1 MNHDIRLFL
10 QRQHPDLSRSLGDY
24 ITSLQLDDPLA
35 PVTVV
40 GPSTYANLTLR
51 HERARQG
58 FANVQFLTLPRLSE
72 LLGAPSLSAEGR
84 RPLTAALESAVIRNV
99 AAGSSG
105 MLGSVGS
112 HPSTH
117 QSLRNTF
124 RQLRDASDD
133 TLERLSRRGTL
144 QREVVELHRQ
154 FERDTSAYYTR
165 EDLAQAAA
173 DAVTEVARKGA
184 AFGEDLGF
192 VVFYL
197 PREATPGEQ
206 NLVQALAEGNRCAVF
221 LGLTGDDASDAN
233 IRGLADRLE
242 PCLGQVAPGHHTGNA
257 GGTHLLIAPD
267 THQEIR
273 WVIRSLMSRAES
285 GVPFRRMGALYRQSA
300 PYGSLIREET
310 ELAGIPT
317 SGPSGARL
325 ADSGPGRLLT
335 GLMELAEGEFTRSS
349 VMSWLTGCPV
359 RPIGVSPRWFNPS
372 RWDTVSKDAGVVS
385 GRQQWLGRL
394 RVHAER
400 LERDAGDGESRGDL
414 SESRARAM
422 RREARTTRDL
432 LAFIEGLI
440 DDISPPADG
449 SSWTEYGRWASGLL
463 DRYVARDPE
472 LPEAESD
479 ALEKISASLASLEAV
494 DSVSPGPTFRVFRD
508 ALSEA
513 LQASVGHSGTTGQ
526 GVFVAPV
533 GAAIGMSFDAIYMV
547 GMVEGGFP
555 PAVADDPLVTERDRQ
570 AVGGAGAGLRLRQH
584 SMTVERYEFLSAL
597 STAPDRTLSYPR
609 SNPASGRTNYPSRWF
624 LEQAS
629 ALEGTRV
636 GSSAIE
642 SLGSRPWLT
651 MIPSMEQSLT
661 SVSVLAAADLHDHDL
676 ELLWTWK
683 NEGLPVRS
691 HPLSSSGPLARSMRM
706 GGERYGRRFTEWDG
720 NLSGVAEGSG
730 LGSQIRNRLHSP
742 TSLER
747 WARCPFS
754 YFLGSVLRIGSTE
767 SPEDVQTISP
777 LERGSLVH
785 GILEDFIREARKESL
800 IPSPNEPW
808 IQVHSRSLMRIAER
822 AFADAEQRGVTG
834 RRLLWNLEKENI
846 LTDLET
852 FLDADSELRSR
863 FGVSP
868 IEVEARFGLGGDSW
882 DEAVWTMGDGS
893 RIGFRG
899 LIDRVD
905 VSPDGSSALVLDYKT
920 GSRRPYEGL
929 DSDPIDKGQ
938 RLQLAVYSLAAQ
950 GKLGPGAD
958 VRAAYWFATSRG
970 DFALVP
976 QQPVRI
982 DEDTG
987 KRFEEGISTIVS
999 GIERGLF
1006 PANPGGP
1013 GWQREFENCGFCD
1026 FDSLCPS
1033 RRGRIWENV
1042 RSSPLLRD
1050 YIELSAEE

>member
-1 MNHDIRLFL
+1 MKTESRLFL
-10 QRQHPDLSRSLGDY
+10 QHQNPDLSRSLGDF
-24 ITSLQLDDPLA
+24 ISSLQRDDPLA

-72 LLGAPSLSAEGR
+72 LLGAPSLSAQGR
-84 RPLTAALESAVIRNV
+84 RPLTSALESAVIRNV

-133 TLERLSRRGTL
+133 TLHRLARRGTL
-144 QREVVELHRQ
+144 QREVVALHRQ
-154 FERDTSAYYTR
+154 FRRDTSVYYTR

-173 DAVTEVARKGA
+173 CAVSDAVRKGEE
-184 AFGEDLGF
+184 FGEDIGF

-197 PREATPGEQ
+197 PREVTPAEQ
-206 NLVQALAEGNRCAVF
+206 NLMQALAEANRCAVF

-233 IRGLADRLE
+233 TLSLADRLAPCHGQPVSE
-242 PCLGQVAPGHHTGNA
+242 PDPGSTEE
-257 GGTHLLIAPD
+257 THLLIAPD

-285 GVPFRRMGALYRQSA
+285 GVPFRRIGVLYRQSA
-300 PYGSLIREET
+300 PYGSLVREEM

-325 ADSGPGRLLT
+325 ADSGAGRLLT
-335 GLMELAEGEFTRSS
+335 GIMELAEGEFTRSA

-359 RPIGVSPRWFNPS
+359 RPVGVSPCWFNPS

-385 GRQQWLGRL
+385 GRDQWLERL
-394 RVHAER
+394 RAHAER
-400 LERDAGDGESRGDL
+400 LERDAGDGEARGDL

-422 RREARTTRDL
+422 RREGRTTRAL
-432 LAFIEGLI
+432 LAFIQRLI
-440 DDISPPADG
+440 DDISPPAGG
-449 SSWTEYGRWASGLL
+449 SSWTEYSRWASGLL
-463 DRYVARDPE
+463 DRYMARASE
-472 LPEAESD
+472 LLNSEDEALD
-479 ALEKISASLASLEAV
+479 KIRTSLASLEAV
-494 DSVSPGPTFRVFRD
+494 DSVSPGPTFRIFRD
-508 ALSEA
+508 ALSES
-513 LQASVGHSGTTGQ
+513 LQATVGHSGTTGR

-555 PAVADDPLVTERDRQ
+555 PAVADDPLVSERDRQ
-570 AVGGAGAGLRLRQH
+570 AVGGADAGLRLRQH
-584 SMTVERYEFLSAL
+584 SMAIERYEFLSAL
-597 STAPDRTLSYPR
+597 STAPNRTLSYPR
-609 SNPASGRTNYPSRWF
+609 ATPASGRTNYPSRWF

-629 ALEGTRV
+629 ELEGTRI

-651 MIPSMEQSLT
+651 IIPSMGQALG
-661 SVSVLAAADLHDHDL
+661 SVSGLAAADLHDHDL

-683 NEGLPVRS
+683 GEGLRVGN
-691 HPLSSSGPLARSMRM
+691 HPLASSGSLARSLRM
-706 GGERYGRRFTEWDG
+706 GSERYGRRFTEWDG
-720 NLSGVAEGSG
+720 NLSGVAGGSG
-730 LGSQIRNRLHSP
+730 LGGRIRDDLHSP

-754 YFLGSVLRIGSTE
+754 YFLGSILRIGSTD
-767 SPEDVQTISP
+767 SPEDVQSISP

-785 GILEDFIREARKESL
+785 GILEDFIRESRRESQ
-800 IPSPNEPW
+800 IPSPGEPW
-808 IQVHSRSLMRIAER
+808 NQVHRESLMKIAER

-852 FLDADSELRSR
+852 FLDADAELRSR

-868 IEVEARFGLGGDSW
+868 AEVEARFGLGGDSW
-882 DEAVWTMGDGS
+882 DEASWTISDGG

-905 VSPDGSSALVLDYKT
+905 IAPDGSSALVLDYKT
-920 GSRRPYEGL
+920 GSKRPYEGL
-929 DSDPIDKGQ
+929 ENDPIDRGQ
-938 RLQLAVYSLAAQ
+938 RLQLAVYSLAARARF
-950 GKLGPGAD
+950 GSDAN

-976 QQPVRI
+976 SQPIRI
-982 DEDTG
+982 DEDTA
-987 KRFEEGISTIVS
+987 KRFEEGVSTIVS

-1013 GWQREFENCGFCD
+1013 GWQSEFKHCGFCD

-1050 YIELSAEE
+1050 YIKLSAEE

>member
-1 MNHDIRLFL
+1 MNPDTKLFL
-10 QRQHPDLSRSLGDY
+10 KYQNSDLSRSLGEF
-24 ITSLQLDDPLA
+24 ITSLQRDDLLA
-35 PVTVV
+35 PVTVI

-72 LLGAPSLSAEGR
+72 LLGAPFLSAQGR
-84 RPLTAALESAVIRNV
+84 RPLTSALESAVIRNA

-117 QSLRNTF
+117 QSLRNAF

-133 TLERLSRRGTL
+133 TLERLARRGTL

-154 FERDTSAYYTR
+154 FRRDTSAYYTR
-165 EDLAQAAA
+165 DDLAQAAA
-173 DAVTEVARKGA
+173 DAVTESLRKGES
-184 AFGEDLGF
+184 FGEDIGF

-197 PREATPGEQ
+197 PREVTPAEQ
-206 NLVQALAEGNRCAVF
+206 NLVQALAEANRCAVF

-233 IRGLADRLE
+233 ILSLGARLE
-242 PCLGQVAPGHHTGNA
+242 SCLGRAASGPSPDSA
-257 GGTHLLIAPD
+257 GETRLLIAPD

-285 GVPFRRMGALYRQSA
+285 GVSFRRIGVLYRQSS
-300 PYGSLIREET
+300 PYGSLIREEM

-317 SGPSGARL
+317 SGPTGARL
-325 ADSGPGRLLT
+325 ADSGAGRLIA
-335 GLMELAEGEFTRSS
+335 GIMELAEGEFTRSA
-349 VMSWLTGCPV
+349 VLSWLTGCPV
-359 RPIGVSPRWFNPS
+359 RPVGVSPRWFNPS
-372 RWDTVSKDAGVVS
+372 RWDTVSKNAGVVS
-385 GRQQWLGRL
+385 GREQWPGRL
-394 RVHAER
+394 RAYAER
-400 LERDAGDGESRGDL
+400 MERDAQDGESLGDL
-414 SESRARAM
+414 SESRAGAM

-432 LAFIEGLI
+432 LTFIERLI
-440 DDISPPADG
+440 EDISPPTAG
-449 SSWTEYGRWASGLL
+449 SSWTEYSRWATGLL
-463 DRYVARDPE
+463 DRYISRDSE
-472 LPEAESD
+472 LPETESD
-479 ALEKISASLASLEAV
+479 ALEKIRTSLASLEAV
-494 DSVSPGPTFRVFRD
+494 DSVSPGPTFRVFSD

-513 LQASVGHSGTTGQ
+513 LQASLGHSGTTGR

-533 GAAIGMSFDAIYMV
+533 GAAIGMSFDAIYLV

-555 PAVADDPLVTERDRQ
+555 PAVADDPLVSERDRQ
-570 AVGGAGAGLRLRQH
+570 AVGGTDAGLRLRQH

-629 ALEGTRV
+629 ELEGARV
-636 GSSAIE
+636 GSSVME

-651 MIPSMEQSLT
+651 VNPSMEQALA
-661 SVSVLAAADLHDHDL
+661 SVSELAAADLHDHDL

-683 NEGLPVRS
+683 SEGLPVRR
-691 HPLSSSGPLARSMRM
+691 HPLASSGPLARSITM
-706 GGERYGRRFTEWDG
+706 GGERYGRMFTEWDG

-730 LGSQIRNRLHSP
+730 LSGQIRNTLHSP

-747 WARCPFS
+747 WAKCPFS
-754 YFLGSVLRIGSTE
+754 YFLGSILRIGSTE
-767 SPEDVQTISP
+767 SPEDVQTISA
-777 LERGSLVH
+777 LDRGSLVH
-785 GILEDFIREARKESL
+785 GILEKFIKKTRKESR
-800 IPSPNEPW
+800 IPSPSEAWN
-808 IQVHSRSLMRIAER
+808 QVHRESLMRISER
-822 AFADAEQRGVTG
+822 AFADAEERGVTG

-852 FLDADSELRSR
+852 FLDADTELRSR

-868 IEVEARFGLGGDSW
+868 VEVEARFGLGGNSW
-882 DEAVWTMGDGS
+882 DEAVWTMEDGS

-929 DSDPIDKGQ
+929 EDDPIDKGQ
-938 RLQLAVYSLAAQ
+938 RLQLAVYSLAARARF
-950 GKLGPGAD
+950 GSDAD
-958 VRAAYWFATSRG
+958 VRAAYWFPTSRG

-976 QQPVRI
+976 NQPVRL
-982 DEDTG
+982 DEDTS
-987 KRFEEGISTIVS
+987 KRFEEGVSTIVS

-1013 GWQREFENCGFCD
+1013 GWQSEFEHCGFCD

-1042 RSSPLLRD
+1042 SSSPLLKD
-1050 YIELSAEE
+1050 YSELASED